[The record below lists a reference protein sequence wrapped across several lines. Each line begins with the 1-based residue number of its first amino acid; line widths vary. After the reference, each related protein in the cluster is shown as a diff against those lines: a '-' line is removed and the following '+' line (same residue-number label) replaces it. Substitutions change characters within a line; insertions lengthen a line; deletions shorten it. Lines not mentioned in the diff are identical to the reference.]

1 MVYVRAG
8 IVEGAGH
15 YLAKAVTI
23 ATRYNAVRR
32 QFGGKD
38 GVETQVGEQVSMLTG
53 LFVLNGLLG
62 FCFLGRLSA
71 GNLPLG
77 R

>member
-1 MVYVRAG
+1 M
-8 IVEGAGH
+8 EGAGH

-38 GVETQVGEQVSMLTG
+38 GLETQVSFG
-53 LFVLNGLLG
+53 
-62 FCFLGRLSA
+62 SA
-71 GNLPLG
+71 VRWPVVAGSVFA
-77 R
+77 

>member
-38 GVETQVGEQVSMLTG
+38 GVETQVGEQVLMLTG
-53 LFVLNGLLG
+53 LLYRLACLVSASRVVVL
-62 FCFLGRLSA
+62 CTS
-71 GNLPLG
+71 
-77 R
+77 